1 MHFKIM
7 LGNHIRKSH
16 GVSCCLF
23 VLLRGHRNAWA
34 DCLYVYCLYVSGI
47 ADAETIGRLARAAE
61 APVNLVLGLAGSPLS
76 VTQLED
82 LGAKQFSI
90 GGSLAHSTF
99 QVIQRA
105 AKEIRDR
112 DTFSN
117 YESRVLDAELCRF
130 FVSQKEV
137 SMP

>member
-1 MHFKIM
+1 MHFKKI

-23 VLLRGHRNAWA
+23 ILFCGHRNAWA
-34 DCLYVYCLYVSGI
+34 DCLYVSGI
-47 ADAETIGRLARAAE
+47 ADAETIGRLAKAAE
-61 APVNLVLGLAGSPLS
+61 APVNVVLGLAGSPLS

-99 QVIQRA
+99 RVIQRA

-117 YESRVLDAELCRF
+117 FESQVLDAELCRF
-130 FVSQKEV
+130 FVSRKEL
-137 SMP
+137 STP